1 MTMKT
6 LINGEHRR
14 WAALAV
20 VCIGQLM
27 LVLDGTIV
35 NVALP
40 SMQRDLGFS
49 QANLAWVLDGYLIAF
64 GSFLLVAGRLG
75 DLLGHKRTFLS
86 GVVMFTLASVAC
98 GLAGDQV
105 VLVVARFVQG
115 LGGAVAS
122 AAVLALLVT
131 EFPRPSERA
140 AAMSV
145 YSFILAGG
153 GSLGLLAG
161 GVVSQSIDWHWI
173 FFINVPIGIGT
184 FALGSVLINETK
196 GLGIGHGV
204 DVVGAALVTVALMLG
219 VYTIVKVTD
228 YGWLSA
234 HTLGF
239 GAAALVLLAVFGA
252 VESRLSDPMFPL
264 RILRVPG
271 LAGSSVVRG
280 FVGTGMYSTFLLG
293 VLYLQHVHGYGA
305 LRTGLA
311 FLPLT
316 LLIGLFSLGVT
327 AWLVSRVGAIRVV
340 LAGLAALAAALVL
353 LSQLPTHTSYFPAIA
368 LPFALLGLGAG
379 LSFLP
384 LTTIAMAD
392 VPIADAGLASGI
404 LNASQQISV
413 AIGTA
418 ALGSV
423 AAERTTALAGRGQNH
438 LQALTGGFHLGW
450 AIGAGAVGVGALV
463 ALMSLRPSRRLAA
476 AVTVP
481 DPAPVELTPEA
492 A

>member
-1 MTMKT
+1 MTMKN
-6 LINGEHRR
+6 LINGERRR

-20 VCIGQLM
+20 VCMGQLM
-27 LVLDGTIV
+27 MVLDGTIV

-49 QANLAWVLDGYLIAF
+49 QANLAWVLDAYMIAF

-75 DLLGHKRTFLS
+75 DLLGRKRMFLA
-86 GVVMFTLASVAC
+86 GVVIFTLASVAC
-98 GLAGDQV
+98 GLAGDQL
-105 VLVVARFVQG
+105 VLIVARFVQG

-140 AAMSV
+140 IAMSV
-145 YSFILAGG
+145 YTFILAGG

-161 GVVSQSIDWHWI
+161 GLLTQSIDWHWI
-173 FFINVPIGIGT
+173 FFINVPIGIVT
-184 FALGSVLINETK
+184 FALGSVLINETHRL
-196 GLGIGHGV
+196 GLGHGV
-204 DVVGAALVTVALMLG
+204 DVVGAVLVTAALMLG
-219 VYTIVKVTD
+219 VYAIVKATD

-234 HTLGF
+234 HTLAF
-239 GAAALVLLAVFGA
+239 GAAAVTLLAVFVA
-252 VESRLSDPMFPL
+252 VESRLSEPMFPL

-305 LRTGLA
+305 LQTGLA

-316 LLIGLFSLGVT
+316 LLIGLFSLGLT
-327 AWLVSRVGAIRVV
+327 ARLMRQIGTTRVV
-340 LAGLAALAAALVL
+340 FAGLAAIAAALVL
-353 LSQLPTHTSYFPAIA
+353 LSRLPTHTSYFPAIA
-368 LPFALLGLGAG
+368 VPFALLGLGAG

-404 LNASQQISV
+404 VNASQQISV

-418 ALGSV
+418 ALATI
-423 AAERTTALAGRGQNH
+423 AAERAKVLAGRGQHH

-450 AIGAGAVGVGALV
+450 AVAAGAVAVGALV
-463 ALMSLRPSRRLAA
+463 ALLSLRPQRQLETVV
-476 AVTVP
+476 AVR
-481 DPAPVELTPEA
+481 DRELGELEHEA

>member
-1 MTMKT
+1 MMTN
-6 LINGEHRR
+6 LIDGERRR
-14 WAALAV
+14 WVALAV
-20 VCIGQLM
+20 VCMGQLM
-27 LVLDGTIV
+27 MVLDGTIV

-49 QANLAWVLDGYLIAF
+49 QANLAWVLDAYLIAF
-64 GSFLLVAGRLG
+64 GSFLLLAGRLG

-131 EFPRPSERA
+131 AFPRPSERA
-140 AAMSV
+140 IAMSV
-145 YSFILAGG
+145 YTFILAGG

-161 GVVSQSIDWHWI
+161 GVVSQSVDWHWI
-173 FFINVPIGIGT
+173 FFINVPIGIVT

-196 GLGIGHGV
+196 RLGLGHGV
-204 DVVGAALVTVALMLG
+204 DVAGAALVTVALMLG

-239 GAAALVLLAVFGA
+239 GAGAVGLLAVFVA

-316 LLIGLFSLGVT
+316 LLIGLFSLGLT
-327 AWLVSRVGAIRVV
+327 AWLVSRFGATRVV

-392 VPIADAGLASGI
+392 VPTADAGLASGI

-423 AAERTTALAGRGQNH
+423 AAQRTNVLAGRGQDH

-450 AIGAGAVGVGALV
+450 AIGAGAVAVGALV
-463 ALMSLRPSRRLAA
+463 ALLSLRPGRRLAA
-476 AVTVP
+476 IVTVR
-481 DPAPVELTPEA
+481 DREPVEFAQDA

>member
-1 MTMKT
+1 M
-6 LINGEHRR
+6 
-14 WAALAV
+14 
-20 VCIGQLM
+20 
-27 LVLDGTIV
+27 
-35 NVALP
+35 
-40 SMQRDLGFS
+40 
-49 QANLAWVLDGYLIAF
+49 
-64 GSFLLVAGRLG
+64 
-75 DLLGHKRTFLS
+75 
-86 GVVMFTLASVAC
+86 
-98 GLAGDQV
+98 
-105 VLVVARFVQG
+105 
-115 LGGAVAS
+115 
-122 AAVLALLVT
+122 
-131 EFPRPSERA
+131 
-140 AAMSV
+140 
-145 YSFILAGG
+145 
-153 GSLGLLAG
+153 
-161 GVVSQSIDWHWI
+161 
-173 FFINVPIGIGT
+173 PIGIVT

-196 GLGIGHGV
+196 RLGLGHGV
-204 DVVGAALVTVALMLG
+204 DVAGAALVTVALMLG

-239 GAAALVLLAVFGA
+239 GAGAVGLLAVFVA

-316 LLIGLFSLGVT
+316 LLIGLFSLGLT
-327 AWLVSRVGAIRVV
+327 AWLVSRFGATRVV

-392 VPIADAGLASGI
+392 VPTADAGLASGI

-418 ALGSV
+418 ALGMSRPSARTCSPAGDRTTSRRSPAAFTWAGRSAPARSPWAHWSPCFRCAPV
-423 AAERTTALAGRGQNH
+423 GGWRQWSPSATASRLSSRRTQRDQTGWIRCRLVLAGAAEAPGKD
-438 LQALTGGFHLGW
+438 
-450 AIGAGAVGVGALV
+450 
-463 ALMSLRPSRRLAA
+463 RLA
-476 AVTVP
+476 VTP
-481 DPAPVELTPEA
+481 DDDR
-492 A
+492 